1 MTAIGVDRRALTSLC
16 TAVGVSEIGDWL
28 LFIALPLVVLQG
40 TGSTLATSA
49 VFLAELIPAVT
60 VGTVCGPLIDRRDPG
75 RLLWLL
81 TVAQSLAVLP
91 LVWAQPGQVWLV
103 CLVAAVQA
111 AFTSLSGPSQQAI
124 VPQRFTAAQTPRV
137 DALVITVSNIARL
150 VGSPLGG
157 ALLPVIGL
165 HGLVLVDIVSFLLSG
180 AVLLPLLAPRG
191 RTAPSP
197 PDSVG
202 SLAAV
207 AEGARAVRQD
217 RTLTAALVIAF
228 LASVAQGLFL
238 VLFVLFVL
246 RSLHAGDGLVGLLR
260 GVQAIGGAL
269 GGVLVAVALKKTSP
283 RSLAVWGLAAFAL
296 VSALSWNSPHLTTS
310 PELYV
315 ALFIAVGIPATL
327 LQTGLTSAAQQSSPP
342 HLLGRVLSLV
352 AVAEALGQATGI
364 LIAGI
369 LSSTITLELLL
380 NAQAGC
386 YAACALI
393 AYTSLAVAP
402 RRRAQHNSAP
412 AT

>member
-75 RLLWLL
+75 RLLCLL
-81 TVAQSLAVLP
+81 TVAQSLVVLP

-103 CLVAAVQA
+103 CVVAAVQA
-111 AFTSLSGPSQQAI
+111 ALTSLSGPSQQAI
-124 VPQRFTAAQTPRV
+124 VPQRFTAADTPRV

-157 ALLPVIGL
+157 GLLPVMGL
-165 HGLVLVDIVSFLLSG
+165 HGLVLVDIGTFLLSG
-180 AVLLPLLAPRG
+180 AVLVPLIAPGVRAVPRASDG
-191 RTAPSP
+191 AGP
-197 PDSVG
+197 
-202 SLAAV
+202 LAAV
-207 AEGARAVRQD
+207 AEGARAVRHD

-228 LASVAQGLFL
+228 LAGVAQGLFL

-260 GVQAIGGAL
+260 GVQAIGGVL
-269 GGVLVAVALKKTSP
+269 GGVLVTVALKKTSP
-283 RSLAVWGLAAFAL
+283 RALAVWGLGTFAL
-296 VSALSWNSPHLTTS
+296 VSALSWNSPHLTTA
-310 PELYV
+310 PALYV

-327 LQTGLTSAAQQSSPP
+327 LQTGLASASQQSSPP

-352 AVAEALGQATGI
+352 AVAEALGQAMGI
-364 LIAGI
+364 LIVGI
-369 LSSTITLELLL
+369 LSSTVTLELLL

-386 YAACALI
+386 YAVCALI
-393 AYTSLAVAP
+393 AYSSLAVAP
-402 RRRAQHNSAP
+402 RRRTRHNSAP